1 MEYHA
6 TKSVRI
12 YPTREQYNHI
22 KKINFAYTWTY
33 NWTLDTLYVNPDATT
48 FDLTK
53 IFTRYKHNNP
63 EIRMMVQYQY
73 HQHAIVRAHV
83 AFHRAKKDGGIPKYK
98 TRKRKISFG
107 SDFPPRIKDGNT
119 ITLAGLH
126 NLHTSSLQCIK
137 DPKSYTIIDS
147 TPERPFEERQ
157 FLLCIHEKRTTN
169 KTQNDSGIVKGIDI
183 GISKP
188 LAVSIIDNSG
198 NVTKSWYDTTSKYKK
213 MVSEINQ
220 LKSKMSKM
228 IRGSKRYSAA
238 KRKLNRLYKKLNHS
252 RTHNECIL
260 AKNMADDN
268 PGEIVMEKL
277 QTRNLTRGGRRK
289 RYLNRELLFVRP
301 YAAMQAIKRRCEKQG
316 VIFSQTDPKF
326 TSQKCPICNHT
337 SKENRNGQYFACTK
351 CNHSDDADANA
362 SLNIAFTGV
371 LLAGRSVNGKSVS
384 LFERREMDPTGRF
397 FKITPAQTI
406 GCQTQR
412 SVGFRFFGEKRH
424 KAKGGHSLNRGT

>member
-1 MEYHA
+1 MEYCT

-12 YPTREQYNHI
+12 YPTGEQLEHI

-33 NWTLDTLYVNPDATT
+33 NWTLDALHINPNATK

-63 EIRMMVQYQY
+63 EIRMKVQYQY
-73 HQHAIVRAHV
+73 HQHAIVRAYV

-107 SDFPPRIKDGNT
+107 TDYPPRIKDENT
-119 ITLAGLH
+119 TTLAGLR

-147 TPERPFEERQ
+147 TPEKSFEEKQ
-157 FLLCIHEKRTTN
+157 FLLYIHEKRIMD
-169 KTQNDSGIVKGIDI
+169 KTRNGSKIVKGIDI

-188 LAVSIIDNSG
+188 LAVSNIDNIG
-198 NVTKSWYDTTSKYKK
+198 NVTKSWYDTTTKYKK
-213 MVSEINQ
+213 QVSEINT
-220 LKSKMSKM
+220 LKKKMSKM

-252 RTHNECIL
+252 RTHNERIF
-260 AKNMADDN
+260 AKNLADNDT
-268 PGEIVMEKL
+268 GEIVMEKL
-277 QTRNLTRGGRRK
+277 KTKNLTRKGRHK
-289 RYLNRELLFVRP
+289 KYINRELLFVRP

-316 VIFSQTDPKF
+316 VIFSHTDPKF
-326 TSQKCPICNHT
+326 TSQKCPMCSNT
-337 SKENRNGQYFACTK
+337 SKENRNDRYFACTK
-351 CNHSDDADANA
+351 CNYSDDADANA

-397 FKITPAQTI
+397 FKTAPVQNI

-424 KAKGGHSLNRGT
+424 KAKGVHFVR